1 MSGRRTAFSGPLSG
15 TPGVVLVTE
24 SGVLLQVLAK
34 WTRMPPVG
42 KHSAPVERR
51 AERRT
56 RARTAAPL
64 RSKRRLLLLALGVTA
79 TLVAWGFLVWAAIDF
94 GGQARAGAATAW
106 AFLALATVGA
116 AACLFVTLILAGK
129 VIEAFRSP
137 LDPPPHTLVPPSGVP
152 GGRRARR

>member
-1 MSGRRTAFSGPLSG
+1 MA
-15 TPGVVLVTE
+15 LVTE
-24 SGVLLQVLAK
+24 SGVLLQGPAK

-51 AERRT
+51 AERRGS
-56 RARTAAPL
+56 ARTAAPL

-94 GGQARAGAATAW
+94 GGQARAGATTAW

-129 VIEAFRSP
+129 IIEAFRSP
-137 LDPPPHTLVPPSGVP
+137 LDPSPHTLVPP